1 MGWTNVKTWATG
13 DIVPASDL
21 NTYIRDDSTYLKGQA
36 GVVAIEAAVTVA
48 GSVAATGN
56 VTATS
61 KIGGGTTVPVE
72 GLHSGRA
79 VRASGAI
86 ETATDGQWAA
96 LDYASGSARL
106 VAFGPA
112 GVIPGFAMY
121 MAGSNNT
128 PIAIPFR
135 ITAGG
140 KTGFGTAM
148 LAAPNEVVEVA
159 GGVRWTG
166 AITTASDG
174 SWGAADFGANQVR
187 FLSFG
192 DASNVGKFQWYQSKA
207 GNVSATASMVLDASA
222 RLGIGVASPAGRL
235 DVRGTAVGGKV
246 FWDRMGVSGSV
257 EILPA
262 GAVQYVLQA
271 QLCVRTSSGTVGYS
285 NMAALSLPGSA
296 TYYSSGATTFVLYLN
311 QDGSVGTKDAAAS
324 GITLDIGGFL
334 QWL

>member
-1 MGWTNVKTWATG
+1 M
-13 DIVPASDL
+13 
-21 NTYIRDDSTYLKGQA
+21 NTYIRDNTAYLKGQA
-36 GVVAIEAAVTVA
+36 GVVATEAAVTVA

-61 KIGGGTTVPVE
+61 KIGGGTTVPAE

-96 LDYASGSARL
+96 LDYASGSARV

-112 GVIPGFAMY
+112 GVLPGFAMY

-128 PIAIPFR
+128 PIVIPFR

-140 KTGFGTAM
+140 KIGLGTAM

-207 GNVSATASMVLDASA
+207 GNVSATASMVLDASS

-235 DVRGTAVGGKV
+235 DVRGTAVVGGNI
-246 FWDRMGVSGSV
+246 FWDAAAVAGSV

-262 GAVQYVLQA
+262 SAGAQSAWTEFFVWTSTGSA
-271 QLCVRTSSGTVGYS
+271 IAASSGAILRGGSSEYY
-285 NMAALSLPGSA
+285 NAALSGVAQVFHVYVNS
-296 TYYSSGATTFVLYLN
+296 
-311 QDGSVGTKDAAAS
+311 DGSIGTQRVTGS
-324 GITLDIGGFL
+324 ITLNAVARIR
-334 QWL
+334 WVS